1 MDLTGIMGVVG
12 LAALTLTFVDFL
24 KNLTPP
30 DHNYNAAITQAVAW
44 IAGLVAVFLYGA
56 SQLGD
61 TITIGDATLEHADF
75 GTKVIVGLSIASIA
89 SSFVKL
95 TKSIDNTDSNK
106 QPPLVGP
113 PGP

>member
-30 DHNYNAAITQAVAW
+30 DHDYNSAITQLVAW
-44 IAGLVAVFLYGA
+44 VAGLVAVFLYGE

-61 TITIGDATLEHADF
+61 TITIGKTTLDHADTA
-75 GTKVIVGLSIASIA
+75 TKIIVGLSIASLG
-89 SSFVKL
+89 STFYKL

-106 QPPLVGP
+106 QPPLIGP

>member
-1 MDLTGIMGVVG
+1 MDLTGLTGVVG
-12 LAALTLTFVDFL
+12 LAALTLTVVDFL

-30 DHNYNAAITQAVAW
+30 DHDFNSAITQAVAW
-44 IAGLVAVFLYGA
+44 IGGVVVVFLYGA

-61 TITIGDATLEHADF
+61 GIAIGSTDLEHADTA
-75 GTKVIVGLSIASIA
+75 TKVIVGLGIASIA
-89 SSFVKL
+89 SAFVKL

-113 PGP
+113 PKP

>member
-30 DHNYNAAITQAVAW
+30 DHDYNAAITQVVAW
-44 IAGLVAVFLYGA
+44 VSGLVAVFLYGE

-61 TITIGDATLEHADF
+61 TITIGTTTLDHADTA
-75 GTKVIVGLSIASIA
+75 TKIIVGLSVSSIA
-89 SSFVKL
+89 STFYKFS
-95 TKSIDNTDSNK
+95 KSVDSSDSNK
-106 QPPLVGP
+106 QPPLLGP

>member
-30 DHNYNAAITQAVAW
+30 DHNYNSAITQAVAW
-44 IAGLVAVFLYGA
+44 IAGLVAVFLYGE
-56 SQLGD
+56 SQLGG
-61 TITIGDATLEHADF
+61 TIAIGDRTLDQVDTP
-75 GTKVIVGLSIASIA
+75 TKIIVGLSIASIA
-89 SSFVKL
+89 STFVKL

-106 QPPLVGP
+106 QPPLTGP
-113 PGP
+113 GS